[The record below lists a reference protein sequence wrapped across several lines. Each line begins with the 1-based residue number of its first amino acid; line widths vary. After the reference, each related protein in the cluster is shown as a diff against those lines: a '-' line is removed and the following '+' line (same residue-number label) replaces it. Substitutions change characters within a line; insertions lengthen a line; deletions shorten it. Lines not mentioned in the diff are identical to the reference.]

1 MKPDKPEDKTTNLES
16 SRDFQLRG
24 YALNDRSDTNTVANT
39 NIHAEVK
46 DAQFFQKH
54 LYHEQEKAEL
64 THAEMPYDLEQI
76 ADLSTH
82 FAHGFDLLKKAVE
95 HLAK

>member
-1 MKPDKPEDKTTNLES
+1 MKPDKPEDKTTNMES
-16 SRDFQLRG
+16 SRDFQLQG
-24 YALNDRSDTNTVANT
+24 YALNNRSDTNT

-54 LYHEQEKAEL
+54 LYHEQEKTEL
-64 THAEMPYDLEQI
+64 THAEMPFDLEQI

-82 FAHGFDLLKKAVE
+82 FAHGFDLLKKAIE